1 MSEHNHEEHI
11 FFEKVEAEIE
21 QDIETLKENIEY
33 RKYSIL
39 NQKKYMRDSHG
50 DMDDEEFRQNMQSVD
65 KNLMF
70 IGHETKRLETLLG
83 QKETPY
89 FGKIVFQYEE
99 DQEQLPVYIGSNGYH
114 THQENEADIY
124 DWRAPISSMFYD
136 HEIGHASYQAPEG
149 EFSGEILE
157 KKQFD
162 ISHGKLK
169 SIADTEETLNDRILL
184 SHLGH
189 NSSTKMKSVVQ
200 TIQKKQNQLIR
211 NTSAYH
217 LVVDGR
223 AGSGKT
229 VIAMHRLAW
238 LLFNQS
244 TLKADNI
251 MILSPNSLFSDYISG
266 VLPELGENYV
276 PQKEFDALMEEIL
289 FVDAEYET
297 KLEQADYLIR
307 MGDIGDQRIRNI
319 IYKSS
324 IDFFDELNHFLNNY
338 IASIELRDFHFE
350 KLTYEKEKLEKM
362 FNDRFSNYP
371 VYERFEK
378 IAYFI
383 TDNLEEKKG
392 KEFSDKQRQ
401 RLQRQIQQEMIYLY
415 AERNLVSIY
424 QTFLETKKTEHPGI
438 EYVLNEYGKI
448 CYEDILPI
456 FYLQMYFYGC
466 HSYDTIKHLMIDE
479 MQDYNIFQY
488 AVLNQIFKCKKTIM
502 GDRYQVLFYDSR
514 ETVVDV
520 LKKVFDTNDKARRFE
535 LKELNTVY
543 RSTKE
548 ITEFCNNI
556 LKESLA
562 PVLQADGS
570 EDVELIDRIG
580 EKLLEVS
587 PVMRSGKVP
596 EQIKVDSLEDAVAF
610 VVEKLQYGDM
620 DDYENVAVL
629 CDDEEEAF
637 AIYQELSAYTDVT
650 LFTNQSVVYTGGV
663 VVLPKFL
670 AKGMEFDVVYVVQD
684 SDVQK
689 NIIRR
694 NAYYISCTRALHEL
708 YVLYRRL

>member
-1 MSEHNHEEHI
+1 MSEQNHQEKT
-11 FFEKVEAEIE
+11 FFENIEAEIE
-21 QDIETLKENIEY
+21 RDIETAAENIEY
-33 RKYSIL
+33 RKAAIL
-39 NQKKYMRDSHG
+39 QQKKYMRDSHG
-50 DMDDEEFRQNMQSVD
+50 DMDDEEFLQNMQNVD
-65 KNLMF
+65 TDIMF
-70 IGHETKRLETLLG
+70 VEHETKRLDTLLG
-83 QKETPY
+83 QKDTPY
-89 FGKIVFQYEE
+89 FGKILFRYED
-99 DQEQLPVYIGSNGYH
+99 DQELLPVYVGGNAFR
-114 THQENEADIY
+114 THEDDEADIY

-136 HEIGHASYQAPEG
+136 YETGVAAYQSPDGEIK
-149 EFSGEILE
+149 GEILE

-169 SIADTEETLNDRILL
+169 SIADTSEALNDKILL
-184 SHLGH
+184 GRLSQ
-189 NSSTKMKSVVQ
+189 NSGTQMKSVVQ
-200 TIQKKQNQLIR
+200 TIQKEQNQLIR

-251 MILSPNSLFSDYISG
+251 MILSPNSLFGNYISG
-266 VLPELGENYV
+266 ILPELGENHV

-297 KLEQADYLIR
+297 KLEQADRLIYL
-307 MGDIGDQRIRNI
+307 GDIADTRVRNI

-324 IDFFDELNHFLNNY
+324 IGFFDDFQRFLNDY
-338 IASIELRDFHFE
+338 IAGITFKDFHFE
-350 KLTYEKEKLEKM
+350 KITYEKDKLEKM
-362 FNDRFSNYP
+362 FNDRFSAYP

-383 TDNLEEKKG
+383 TDRLEEQQE

-401 RLQRQIQQEMIYLY
+401 KLQHQIQQEMIYLY
-415 AERNLVSIY
+415 AERNLVTIY
-424 QTFLETKKTEHPGI
+424 QAFLDTKKMDYPGI
-438 EYVLNEYGKI
+438 EQVINENGKI

-456 FYLQMYFYGC
+456 FYLQVYFYGC
-466 HSYDTIKHLMIDE
+466 HSYDNIKHLMIDE

-488 AVLNQIFKCKKTIM
+488 AVLNQIFKCKKTIL

-520 LKKVFDTNDKARRFE
+520 LKKVFDTGDKAKRFE

-556 LKESLA
+556 LKEFLEQ
-562 PVLQADGS
+562 PEQT
-570 EDVELIDRIG
+570 G
-580 EKLLEVS
+580 EKLLEIS
-587 PVMRSGKVP
+587 SVMRSGKVP
-596 EQIKVDSLEDAVAF
+596 EEIEIDSLTDAVAF
-610 VVEKLQYGDM
+610 VAEKLQYGDM
-620 DDYENVAVL
+620 DAYENVAVL
-629 CDDEEEAF
+629 CDDEAEAF
-637 AIYQELSAYTDVT
+637 ALYQELSEYTDVT
-650 LFTNQSVVYTGGV
+650 LITNQSVVYTGGV

-670 AKGMEFDVVYVVQD
+670 AKGMEFDVVFVMQEAVMPED
-684 SDVQK
+684 M
-689 NIIRR
+689 IRR

-708 YVLYRRL
+708 YVLYRND

>member
-1 MSEHNHEEHI
+1 MSEQNHQEQI
-11 FFEKVEAEIE
+11 FFENVEAEIE
-21 QDIETLKENIEY
+21 QDIETTADNIEY
-33 RKYSIL
+33 RKSSVL
-39 NQKKYMRDSHG
+39 QQKKYIRDSHG
-50 DMDDEEFRQNMQSVD
+50 DMDDEEFLQNMQSVNTD
-65 KNLMF
+65 LMF
-70 IGHETKRLETLLG
+70 IGHGTKRLETLLG

-89 FGKIVFQYEE
+89 FGKIIFQFED
-99 DQEQLPVYIGSNGYH
+99 DQERLPVYIGSNEYH
-114 THQENEADIY
+114 THKEEEADIY
-124 DWRAPISSMFYD
+124 DWRAPVSSMFYD
-136 HEIGHASYQAPEG
+136 YEIGQASYQAPEG
-149 EFSGEILE
+149 EIRGKILE

-169 SIADTEETLNDRILL
+169 SIADTEEALNDRILL
-184 SHLGH
+184 SRLSK
-189 NSSTKMKSVVQ
+189 NSSAKMKSVVQ
-200 TIQKKQNQLIR
+200 TIQKEQNQLIR

-244 TLKADNI
+244 TLKSDNI

-307 MGDIGDQRIRNI
+307 MGDIDDQRMRNI

-324 IDFFDELNHFLNNY
+324 IKFFDELNHFLNNY

-350 KLTYEKEKLEKM
+350 KITYEKEKMEKM
-362 FNDRFSNYP
+362 FSDRFSDYP

-383 TDNLEEKKG
+383 TDNLEERKG
-392 KEFSDKQRQ
+392 TEFSDKKRQ
-401 RLQRQIQQEMIYLY
+401 KLQRQIQQEMIYLY

-424 QTFLETKKTEHPGI
+424 QSFLETKQEEHPGI
-438 EYVLNEYGKI
+438 ELVMDEYGKI

-456 FYLQMYFYGC
+456 FYLQVYFYGC
-466 HSYDTIKHLMIDE
+466 HSYDMIKHLMIDE

-488 AVLNQIFKCKKTIM
+488 AVLNQIYKCKKTIM

-520 LKKVFDTNDKARRFE
+520 LKKVFDTNDSAKRFE

-548 ITEFCNNI
+548 ITKFCNDI
-556 LKESLA
+556 LKGLKDIPAQKTMDETA
-562 PVLQADGS
+562 GTENHDGQ
-570 EDVELIDRIG
+570 LNIDSVR
-580 EKLLEVS
+580 
-587 PVMRSGKVP
+587 RSGKVP
-596 EQIKVDSLEDAVAF
+596 EQIEVDSLEDAAAF
-610 VVEKLQYGDM
+610 VAEKLQYGDM

-637 AIYQELSAYTDVT
+637 AIYQALSAYTDVT

-684 SDVQK
+684 SDAQK
-689 NIIRR
+689 DIIRR

-708 YVLYRRL
+708 YVLYRQS